1 MDELFEIIDVS
12 NDGHISYKELQQALV
27 RPGGCGI
34 KRPTRA
40 MPSRKPLP
48 IERHESEDTID
59 PRPAL
64 HAHLLA
70 LELRACEMQLGMA
83 PPSTAQMQLALQQA
97 REEADSL
104 RRQLDGTAAHDSQ
117 LVEALRNDL
126 RRRSEEL
133 GTLQREVAGRRDEIE
148 SLQRQVAGR
157 GQEIDALQREVAGR
171 RDEIESLQ
179 RQVADRGQEI
189 GALRTELST
198 QTVALS
204 RSEAEVGE
212 LRAVVPRKEAE
223 VAELRAVAAEART
236 RMAAMER
243 ALAEE
248 VSKLEAQVDRS
259 LAERRRAAAELA
271 AATAE
276 AEARAEARAEV
287 RVGEAAAAARAAEV
301 RAAEAETRAAT
312 AEARTTTWEETAA
325 TAHADGAR
333 RVAELQRIA
342 DEALARAA
350 AATTAQTVAESARES
365 LLERL
370 QATAAAAAGA
380 EAEAAA
386 ARARAS
392 VADAAAA
399 AGVSEV
405 ERLTRLLDERSQ
417 AEGALRRRLE
427 LQTVSTTE
435 AQAKT
440 HAFREALEVAQALRA
455 DPLGHMHGARPRSL
469 LDAPASGGPGRAAG
483 DGAPRV
489 ADPNVLKAW
498 WGRTC

>member
-148 SLQRQVAGR
+148 SLQRQVA
-157 GQEIDALQREVAGR
+157 
-171 RDEIESLQ
+171 
-179 RQVADRGQEI
+179 DRGQEI

-204 RSEAEVGE
+204 RSEAEMGE

>member
-133 GTLQREVAGRRDEIE
+133 GT
-148 SLQRQVAGR
+148 
-157 GQEIDALQREVAGR
+157 LQREVAGR